1 MKITSCL
8 NTTKQE
14 ITAKKFNIFIGIS
27 LGNKYFTQKNI
38 KDYILWALENTK
50 EKVAILIP
58 DKIHSINYEV
68 KNGYKKERADK
79 LALKEGEKALSIVD
93 SILTELGE
101 EKSKLVEILNWEKIE
116 TEEHK
121 RMVAVL
127 RDEFENNN
135 KFKDLIIEIV
145 KENIQSDK
153 LSDSDYEKLANY
165 PLEELPMLVSG
176 IEYAGI
182 EYNLLPY
189 PGISKIDYLAIDLQK
204 GKSFLNITQKL
215 NIKNKLYLVEAY
227 AE

>member
-8 NTTKQE
+8 NTTEQE
-14 ITAKKFNIFIGIS
+14 IIAKKFNIFVGIS

-50 EKVAILIP
+50 DKVAILIP
-58 DKIHSINYEV
+58 DKIHSTNYEV

-79 LALKEGEKALSIVD
+79 LGIKEGEKALAIVEN
-93 SILTELGE
+93 ILTELGE

-116 TEEHK
+116 TNKHK
-121 RMVAVL
+121 RMVAIL

-135 KFKDLIIEIV
+135 WFKDLIIEIV
-145 KENIQSDK
+145 KENIQSEK

-176 IEYAGI
+176 IEYDGA
-182 EYNLLPY
+182 EYDLLPY
-189 PGISKIDYLAIDLQK
+189 PGISKIDYLAIDLQE
-204 GKSFLNITQKL
+204 GKSFSNITQKL
-215 NIKNKLYLVEAY
+215 NVKNKLRLIEAY